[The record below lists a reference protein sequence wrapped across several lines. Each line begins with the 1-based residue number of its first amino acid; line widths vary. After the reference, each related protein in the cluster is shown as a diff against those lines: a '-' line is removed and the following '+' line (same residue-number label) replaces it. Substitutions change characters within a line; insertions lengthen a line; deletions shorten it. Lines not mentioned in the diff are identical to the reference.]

1 MGFFG
6 RYIDFYYPAY
16 HLINRDSS
24 FFRPKLRLEFDTRKK
39 QNNYAPSVACRGD
52 TQRFLRI
59 YVENKGYSSIHNC
72 QAEIVAVIPDSA
84 NPMLYPS
91 DERKLLAWGRFPQSD
106 DIDYK
111 RTIRGHGKELL
122 HIAFSDSLFKDVK
135 TNKEE
140 EKRFAGIST
149 VENLKLMSR
158 FTVLAG
164 ESYLRVQDGFTI
176 GEFELEL
183 SVTSDEGPYV
193 RGKIKIHVD
202 PDFQKLK
209 MTLHPRRLNI

>member
-1 MGFFG
+1 
-6 RYIDFYYPAY
+6 
-16 HLINRDSS
+16 
-24 FFRPKLRLEFDTRKK
+24 
-39 QNNYAPSVACRGD
+39 
-52 TQRFLRI
+52 
-59 YVENKGYSSIHNC
+59 
-72 QAEIVAVIPDSA
+72 
-84 NPMLYPS
+84 MLYPS

-158 FTVLAG
+158 LLLTEVAVC
-164 ESYLRVQDGFTI
+164 LRIYCGLIIIKVKNNGVAI
-176 GEFELEL
+176 G
-183 SVTSDEGPYV
+183 
-193 RGKIKIHVD
+193 
-202 PDFQKLK
+202 
-209 MTLHPRRLNI
+209 N